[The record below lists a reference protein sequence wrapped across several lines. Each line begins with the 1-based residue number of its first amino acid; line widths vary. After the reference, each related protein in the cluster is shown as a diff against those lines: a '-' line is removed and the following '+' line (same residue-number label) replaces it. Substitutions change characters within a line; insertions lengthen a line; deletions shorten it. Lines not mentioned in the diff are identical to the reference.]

1 MRVEKGLLQKERFLK
16 WFRIYVGFLS
26 KGTDSVSKD
35 FQKALYYLSGLGFRA
50 LSSGKNPGIE

>member
-26 KGTDSVSKD
+26 KGTDSVSKG
-35 FQKALYYLSGLGFRA
+35 FPKGSLLSIGVGVQGFVKR
-50 LSSGKNPGIE
+50 